1 MFDLTSALT
10 PKEGRDIEAITN
22 DILEAKR
29 RGGEAILTIG
39 RCLTEAKQSLP
50 HGEWLPWLNER
61 VELSERTAQ
70 KFMKLAREWSN
81 PNTLADLGASKALM
95 LLALPDSERERFAE
109 DHNVIDMSARQLE
122 QAIRERKEAQEAA
135 ARAEAGVL
143 LPCPGCRGE
152 DAKHRA
158 VMACVMIECPCGF
171 MAAGYDLEEAR
182 QIWNT
187 RAPIL
192 SAEEMEMLDEAT

>member
-1 MFDLTSALT
+1 MNTY
-10 PKEGRDIEAITN
+10 ITN
-22 DILEAKR
+22 HMDDIKR
-29 RGGEAILTIG
+29 ALLDNKETARRLT
-39 RCLTEAKQSLP
+39 
-50 HGEWLPWLNER
+50 
-61 VELSERTAQ
+61 
-70 KFMKLAREWSN
+70 
-81 PNTLADLGASKALM
+81 D
-95 LLALPDSERERFAE
+95 
-109 DHNVIDMSARQLE
+109 
-122 QAIRERKEAQEAA
+122 
-135 ARAEAGVL
+135 AGVL

-192 SAEEMEMLDEAT
+192 SAEEMKMLDEAT